1 MSLEKILPDLGGDI
15 EELESAK
22 YSLILF
28 NDDVN
33 LFEHVMESLIDV
45 CDHTSEQ
52 AEQCALIAHLKGKCD
67 IKHGEYSYLEAMHDG
82 LAVRGLSSTIDV

>member
-1 MSLEKILPDLGGDI
+1 MSLEKFLPDLDGDI
-15 EELESAK
+15 KELECEM

-33 LFEHVMESLIDV
+33 SFDHVIESLIDV

-52 AEQCALIAHLKGKCD
+52 AEQCALLAHLKGKCD
-67 IKHGEYSYLEAMHDG
+67 IKHGEYSYLAAMQDG
-82 LAVRGLSSTIDV
+82 LAIRGISSSIEA